1 MPPKPFPRDHTGLT
15 GILSDVVARLKTAE
29 ALRPVIAVQCE
40 AEKSTKG
47 LECLLPTDQ
56 RVILASSA
64 TNRTSISTSPHP
76 TLHRFLNTRN
86 ATALQ
91 AGYALTYAG
100 NNLYLPTSFWKAL
113 LQGHILVIPD
123 PDVPTELSPLLTP
136 PSSAGPVNYQQRVVS
151 IQVLL
156 SMG

>member
-15 GILSDVVARLKTAE
+15 GVLSDVVARLKTAE

-40 AEKSTKG
+40 AERYTKG
-47 LECLLPTDQ
+47 LERLLPTYQ

-91 AGYALTYAG
+91 ADYALTYTG
-100 NNLYLPTSFWKAL
+100 NNLYLPTYFLQSL
-113 LQGHILVIPD
+113 LQRHILFIPD
-123 PDVPTELSPLLTP
+123 PDALTGLSPLLTP
-136 PSSAGPVNYQQRVVS
+136 PYFAGPTNSQQR
-151 IQVLL
+151 
-156 SMG
+156 